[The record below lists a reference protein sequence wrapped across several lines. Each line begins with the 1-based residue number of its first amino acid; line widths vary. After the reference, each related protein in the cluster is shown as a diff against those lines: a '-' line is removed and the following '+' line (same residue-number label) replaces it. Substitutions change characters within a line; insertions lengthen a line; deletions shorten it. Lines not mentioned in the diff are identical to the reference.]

1 MLFFVRLGRKN
12 DRCRRIFS
20 TVFHFQRRNTPKFPH
35 FNYNI
40 VFHAPQGHF
49 RPFSAKRSSI
59 LRIAARQASPG
70 GRTSLSPCFVPGCR
84 FAPLKIAASGAHA
97 LLAMTNL
104 VGFAEKRNVDSAR
117 KRLHPAK
124 NVCFS
129 NITVSNLC
137 HCEERSDVAILK
149 PKVWHPMARHGGR
162 NRQNPKEPL
171 NKSSAVLSGPF
182 APTYRFENLEIHKVF
197 LRIPNLNLEQ
207 NPSLTALA
215 I

>member
-1 MLFFVRLGRKN
+1 MLFIVRLRRKN

-59 LRIAARQASPG
+59 LRIAARQGCATSFGRRPHFPFSVLRSG
-70 GRTSLSPCFVPGCR
+70 MPLCAVKDCRVGRTRPPRNDTKNGKFCG
-84 FAPLKIAASGAHA
+84 K
-97 LLAMTNL
+97 T
-104 VGFAEKRNVDSAR
+104 NVDSAR

-137 HCEERSDVAILK
+137 HCEEHSDVAILK

-162 NRQNPKEPL
+162 NRQNP
-171 NKSSAVLSGPF
+171 NF
-182 APTYRFENLEIHKVF
+182 
-197 LRIPNLNLEQ
+197 
-207 NPSLTALA
+207 
-215 I
+215 